1 MGGLMAK
8 LKDAL
13 SEFTGSNP
21 ARVLMLQVSLF
32 EYITLLPVVI
42 KTLKFQLFLL
52 EINV

>member
-21 ARVLMLQVSLF
+21 ARVLMLGLDAAG
-32 EYITLLPVVI
+32 
-42 KTLKFQLFLL
+42 
-52 EINV
+52 